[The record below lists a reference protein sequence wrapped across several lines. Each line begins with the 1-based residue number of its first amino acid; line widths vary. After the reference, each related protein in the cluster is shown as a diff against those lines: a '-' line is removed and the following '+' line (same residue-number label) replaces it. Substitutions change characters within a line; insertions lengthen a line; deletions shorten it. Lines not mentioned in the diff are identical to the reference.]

1 MPAAALAVAIPMV
14 LCGCGARAADSSAPA
29 SGTAM
34 KPTHQE
40 QEMRAF
46 SDAGHSAMED
56 IRDARLAIFEGEPRL
71 ALKMMESAKTSL
83 AQAQKDAPIFDQSAK
98 NMGFNASGSSQGSDR
113 VERVPV
119 DGEITLADDY
129 VLSPERQGHVN
140 AANEHLK
147 KGERAKA
154 LEELRLAAID
164 VNYTRVLMP
173 IVPAENRLAEA
184 IKSAD
189 AGKYYEANLAL
200 KAIEDST
207 TVDSV
212 TLSDSPKSANNK
224 QASG

>member
-1 MPAAALAVAIPMV
+1 
-14 LCGCGARAADSSAPA
+14 
-29 SGTAM
+29 M
-34 KPTHQE
+34 KPMRQDN
-40 QEMRAF
+40 QDKEMRAF

-56 IRDARLAIFEGEPRL
+56 IRDARLAIFEGEPKL
-71 ALKMMESAKTSL
+71 ALKMMESAKTAL
-83 AQAQKDAPIFDQSAK
+83 AQAQKDAPMFDMSAK
-98 NMGFNASGSSQGSDR
+98 KMGSSQGNSNLPTDH

-119 DGEITLADDY
+119 DGQITLADDY
-129 VLSPERQGHVN
+129 VLSADRQTHVN

-189 AGKYYEANLAL
+189 DGKYYEANLAL

-207 TVDSV
+207 TIDSI
-212 TLSDSPKSANNK
+212 TLSDSPQSGTK
-224 QASG
+224 QSSKQSSG

>member
-1 MPAAALAVAIPMV
+1 MPAAALALTLPMGFC
-14 LCGCGARAADSSAPA
+14 CGGAQAADNSLPP
-29 SGTAM
+29 SGTVA
-34 KPTHQE
+34 KPTKQDR
-40 QEMRAF
+40 EMRAF

-71 ALKMMESAKTSL
+71 ALKMMESARTSL
-83 AQAQKDAPIFDQSAK
+83 AQAQTDAPMFDMSAK
-98 NMGFNASGSSQGSDR
+98 NMGLSPSGANHETDH

-119 DGEITLADDY
+119 DGEITLADAY
-129 VLSPERQGHVN
+129 VLSPDRQAHVN

-173 IVPAENRLAEA
+173 IRPAENRLAEA
-184 IKSAD
+184 IKAAD

-207 TVDSV
+207 TVDSI

-224 QASG
+224 ASG